1 MSGTI
6 HSQHRDRVKR
16 RFRKEGLDSFDQI
29 HVLELLLFFG
39 IPQGDVNPLAHQL
52 IDRFG
57 SLRQVLEAP
66 AEELEKVKGVGPH
79 VSTLLKLTSQI
90 ARYYYTSAGGPELRI
105 FPTIKDCGEHLKRY
119 VLGRREET
127 VYLMCLDAK
136 CMMLACQEIGRGSVN
151 TAGVSVRRVV
161 ETALSHNATSVILA
175 HNHPSGIA
183 VPSTED
189 VVTTRRVATALDAVG
204 ITLADHIVVA
214 DDDYVSLVES
224 GYYSPEE
231 CGLLV

>member
-1 MSGTI
+1 MSGSI
-6 HSQHRDRVKR
+6 HAQHRERVKQ
-16 RFRKEGLDSFDQI
+16 RFRREGLDNFDQL

-39 IPQGDVNPLAHQL
+39 IPQGDVNPLAHRL

-66 AEELEKVKGVGPH
+66 VEELEKVSGVGPH
-79 VSTLLKLTSQI
+79 VSTLLKLTAEIS
-90 ARYYYTSAGGPELRI
+90 RYYYTSAAGPELRI
-105 FPTIKDCGEHLKRY
+105 FSTIKDCGEYLKRY
-119 VLGRREET
+119 FLGRREET
-127 VYLMCLDAK
+127 VFLMCLDAK
-136 CMMLACQEIGRGSVN
+136 CMMLSCVEVGKGSVN
-151 TAGVSVRRVV
+151 TAGVSIRRVV

-189 VVTTRRVATALDAVG
+189 VVTTRRVAAALDAVG

-214 DDDYVSLVES
+214 EDDYVSMVES
-224 GYYSPEE
+224 RYYCPEE
-231 CGLLV
+231 CRLLV

>member
-1 MSGTI
+1 MSGSI
-6 HSQHRDRVKR
+6 HASHRERVKQ
-16 RFRKEGLDSFDQI
+16 RFRREGLDNFDQI

-39 IPQGDVNPLAHQL
+39 VPQGDVNPLAHRL

-66 AEELEKVKGVGPH
+66 AEELEKVSGVGPH
-79 VSTLLKLTSQI
+79 VSTLLTLTAQI

-105 FPTIKDCGEHLKRY
+105 FHTIKECGEYLRY
-119 VLGRREET
+119 YFLGRRDEA

-136 CMMLACQEIGRGSVN
+136 CMMLSCEEIGRGSVN
-151 TAGVSVRRVV
+151 TAGVSIRRVV
-161 ETALSHNATSVILA
+161 EVALGHNATSVVLA

-183 VPSTED
+183 VPSGED

-214 DDDYVSLVES
+214 EDDYVSMVES
-224 GYYSPEE
+224 RYYDPED
-231 CGLLV
+231 CRLVV